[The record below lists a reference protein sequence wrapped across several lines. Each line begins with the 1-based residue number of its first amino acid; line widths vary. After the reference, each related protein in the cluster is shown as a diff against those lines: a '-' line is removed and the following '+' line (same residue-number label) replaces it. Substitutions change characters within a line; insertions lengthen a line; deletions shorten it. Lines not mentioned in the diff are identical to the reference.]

1 MRALCLSLLL
11 LLPLPAAAQT
21 LLHLSE
27 TGHVSVQ
34 PDQLVAVLRADAAEP
49 TAAAAQA
56 KVNTAVAHALA
67 AAHATQGV
75 AVSTGFYN
83 VWLRQQPTR
92 AWTASQ
98 TIELSAH
105 DGPALLDLVGRLQQ
119 DQLAVE
125 RLGWQVSPEAARKA
139 QADATKQA
147 LAALKGRAEE
157 AAGVLG
163 LHFRAFQEVTIGARP
178 QPVVFPRAMAMSA
191 AAAAPPQ
198 AEAQPA
204 DISATVEAT
213 AVLGG
218 N

>member
-1 MRALCLSLLL
+1 MRTLCLSLLL
-11 LLPLPAAAQT
+11 LLPLPAGAQT
-21 LLHLSE
+21 LLHLTE

-34 PDQLVAVLRADAAEP
+34 PDQLVAVLRATAAEP
-49 TAAAAQA
+49 TAAGAQA
-56 KVNTAVAHALA
+56 KVNAAVAHALA
-67 AAHATQGV
+67 AAHAAPGV

-83 VWLRQQPTR
+83 VWLRLQPAR

-105 DGPALLDLVGRLQQ
+105 DGPVLLDLVGRLQQ

-125 RLGWQVSPEAARKA
+125 RLGWQVSPEASRKA
-139 QADATKQA
+139 QAEATKRA
-147 LAALKGRAEE
+147 LAALRGRAEE

-163 LHFRAFQEVTIGARP
+163 LHFREFREVTIGAVP
-178 QPVVFPRAMAMSA
+178 QPPVFPRAMAMSA

-204 DISATVEAT
+204 DITATVEAA
-213 AVLGG
+213 AVLGA